1 MQKEE
6 QELLEQQN
14 EVEKVNKHIK
24 LEQGSV
30 GNVGDTEAEILGQSE
45 EDLEFVEFA
54 FVENC
59 YVKQVQVY
67 VVNWKDKCVV
77 EETVEKVNEGHFHKQ
92 NFQEDE
98 LPEQQESGNCL
109 ESDYMQYYYEKE
121 WNWE

>member
-6 QELLEQQN
+6 LELLEQQN
-14 EVEKVNKHIK
+14 EVEKVNKHIE

-30 GNVGDTEAEILGQSE
+30 DNVGDTGAEILGQNE
-45 EDLEFVEFA
+45 EDAEFA
-54 FVENC
+54 FVENH

-67 VVNWKDKCVV
+67 AVNWKDECIA
-77 EETVEKVNEGHFHKQ
+77 EETGEVNEVHFHKQ

-109 ESDYMQYYYEKE
+109 ESDYMWYYYEKE